1 MKFTEKQKKEFF
13 KNGYL
18 IAKKLFSTE
27 EIETLAKTTKADAE
41 FTEHDDHLVDSE
53 GLKTVL
59 NIRYRLQN
67 DISSAFV
74 ASQRIVENME
84 FLLDDEVY
92 HYHHKM
98 TLKQAKIGGAWEWH
112 QDYGYWYNNACLY
125 PDMASCAISID
136 PSTKENGCLKLLKG
150 SHLCGRINHG
160 EVGSQT
166 GADIERV
173 KELEKNLDLVYAEM
187 DPGDALFFHSN
198 TLHCSSANL
207 SPNPRWLL
215 IGCYNTKH
223 NNPYSE
229 ESGLPLYHRLER
241 VADDELLD
249 LAIEFHQKSQKSV

>member
-1 MKFTEKQKKEFF
+1 MKFSDDQKKQFN
-13 KNGYL
+13 KDGYI
-18 IAKKLFSTE
+18 IAKSLFSSE
-27 EIETLAKTTKADAE
+27 EIEILAKTTKTDAE
-41 FTEHDDHLVDSE
+41 FTDHDDHLVDSS

-59 NIRYRLQN
+59 NIRYHLQD

-84 FLLDDEVY
+84 FLLEDEVY

-98 TLKQAKIGGAWEWH
+98 TLKKAKVGGAWEWH
-112 QDYGYWYNNACLY
+112 QDYGYWYNIACLY
-125 PDMASCAISID
+125 PDMASCAIAVD

-150 SHLCGRINHG
+150 SHLCGRIDHG

-166 GADIERV
+166 GADVERV
-173 KELEKNLDLVYAEM
+173 AELEKRLPLVYAEM

-198 TLHCSSANL
+198 TLHSSSANL

-223 NNPYSE
+223 NSPYSE
-229 ESGLPLYHRLER
+229 ESGLPLFHPLKQIADKDLLV
-241 VADDELLD
+241 VAEQYY
-249 LAIEFHQKSQKSV
+249 EKSLKK